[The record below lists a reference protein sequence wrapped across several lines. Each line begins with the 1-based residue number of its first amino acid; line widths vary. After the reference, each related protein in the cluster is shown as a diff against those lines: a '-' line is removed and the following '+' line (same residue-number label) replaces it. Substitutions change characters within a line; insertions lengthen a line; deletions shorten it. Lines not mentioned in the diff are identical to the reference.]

1 MSKNTQLAQRFS
13 EILYQL
19 NQGKRLDTQ
28 VLAVHFGVN
37 LRTIQRDFNERL
49 YFLEWEEQ
57 GPRYYKLNLQKLGV
71 LTEED
76 IQRFATFA
84 SVSNLFPKL
93 DRAFYQEKLTESVQ
107 VKGFQYE
114 EIKHLKKEFDLLQK
128 AINEYR
134 LVNFNYTKSG
144 QKEGNFYK
152 IAPYSLI
159 NKNGVWYLIGIEERK
174 KTFCFTQMSMLRV
187 LNETFEPNQQF
198 LEEIKTNDSI
208 SHGNQL
214 SEVVIKVSSFAAA
227 FFLRRNLLPNQ
238 TLVHKTEDGELI
250 LSCANVNE
258 LDIVPIVQ
266 YWIPHLTIVS
276 PAELQSKMQEKLK
289 IYIEGYP
296 FH

>member
-28 VLAVHFGVN
+28 ALAAYFGVN

-93 DRAFYQEKLTESVQ
+93 DRVFYQEKLTESVQ

-128 AINEYR
+128 AINKYR
-134 LVNFNYTKSG
+134 LVDFNYTKSG
-144 QKEGNFYK
+144 QKEGKFYK
-152 IAPYSLI
+152 VAPYSLI
-159 NKNGVWYLIGIEERK
+159 NKNGVWYLIGIEEDRK

-198 LEEIKTNDSI
+198 LAEIKNNDSI

-214 SEVVIKVSSFAAA
+214 SEVVIKVDASVAHYFT
-227 FFLRRNLLPNQ
+227 RRNLLPNQ
-238 TLVHKTEDGELI
+238 ETIRKLENGELL
-250 LSCANVNE
+250 LSCKNIHE
-258 LDIVPIVQ
+258 LEIIPLVQ
-266 YWIPHLTIVS
+266 YWIPFLTIVS
-276 PAELQSKMQEKLK
+276 PNDLQERMISNLQK
-289 IYIEGYP
+289 YILCQ
-296 FH
+296 

>member
-28 VLAVHFGVN
+28 ALAAHFGVN

-76 IQRFATFA
+76 IQRFAAFA
-84 SVSNLFPKL
+84 SISNLFPKL

-134 LVNFNYTKSG
+134 LVDFNYTKSG
-144 QKEGNFYK
+144 QKEGRFYE

-159 NKNGVWYLIGIEERK
+159 NKNGVWYLIGIEEDRK

-187 LNETFEPNQQF
+187 LNQTFEPNQKF
-198 LEEIKTNDSI
+198 LAEIKNNDSI

-214 SEVVIKVSSFAAA
+214 SEVVIKVSNFAAP

-238 TLVHKTEDGELI
+238 TLVHKTENGELI

-276 PAELQSKMQEKLK
+276 PAELQEKMNENLKLYLTKLK
-289 IYIEGYP
+289 
-296 FH
+296 